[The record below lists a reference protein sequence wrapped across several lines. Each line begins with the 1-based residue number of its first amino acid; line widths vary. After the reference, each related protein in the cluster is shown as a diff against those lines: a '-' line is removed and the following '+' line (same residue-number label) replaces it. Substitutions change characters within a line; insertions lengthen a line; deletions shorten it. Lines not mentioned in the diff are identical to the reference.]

1 MDGVITI
8 PRRPDTGTE
17 PSATAI
23 IDVRCVP
30 LAELATDSDAR
41 EMVRKILD
49 GMDGC
54 ARLSVAKFNSAI

>member
-8 PRRPDTGTE
+8 QRGPDTGTE

-23 IDVRCVP
+23 IDVRRVP

-41 EMVRKILD
+41 ETVRKILD